1 MEDQDRQ
8 SRLET
13 ASALLTLLK
22 LHGGS
27 ARLAAA
33 WLEVSPTTI
42 TNWHLIKEA
51 TTRKQGAPSDI
62 HLRKLT
68 ALAAWQVRQAIGCTR
83 SFILSELMR
92 NHEAIVLTRSL
103 AQDYRAMADALESK
117 AAFFEKSIEDLRAMT
132 QKHGPSFLDFLAQP
146 FEAHYGPEMPDSA
159 TMQPSPHID
168 PDAFF
173 RGLEVSQEDIKA
185 QEDALQK
192 FFAARNA
199 KYISGEV
206 ARVRKE
212 RSGRTKK

>member
-42 TNWHLIKEA
+42 TNWHRIKEA
-51 TTRKQGAPSDI
+51 TTRKQGAPSDT

-83 SFILSELMR
+83 SFILNELMR
-92 NHEAIVLTRSL
+92 THEAIVLTRSL
-103 AQDYRAMADALESK
+103 AQDYRVMADALESK
-117 AAFFEKSIEDLRAMT
+117 AANFEKMIEDLRAMT
-132 QKHGPSFLDFLAQP
+132 QKHGPSILDFLAQP
-146 FEAHYGPEMPDSA
+146 IEAHYGPEMPDPA
-159 TMQPSPHID
+159 TMPPMPHVD
-168 PDAFF
+168 PDALF
-173 RGLEVSQEDIKA
+173 RGLDVSKEDIEA

-192 FFAARNA
+192 FFAARNKKFLDDAA
-199 KYISGEV
+199 KR
-206 ARVRKE
+206 ARM
-212 RSGRTKK
+212 KKRAMKK